1 MALREFTCKRCD
13 EKFKA
18 PSWTCKDGSR
28 HQIDLKTYYS
38 PVPSWRTYVSEER
51 RELMETGLNRTT
63 PARLVEFSR
72 GIYTTSDPEDI
83 YSLDQQD
90 GCITAEQWKAK
101 YLPKEELNAM
111 KERELDRKINEY
123 NDLVAKAKAQ
133 VAEEPKPAG
142 KGK

>member
-1 MALREFTCKRCD
+1 MALREFQCARCD

-18 PSWTCKDGSR
+18 PNWTCKDGAR
-28 HQIDLKTYYS
+28 HQIESKTYYS

-51 RELMETGLNRTT
+51 RELMETGLNRTI

-72 GIYTTSDPEDI
+72 GTYTTCDPEDQ

-90 GCITAEQWKAK
+90 GCITPEQWKAK
-101 YLPKEELNAM
+101 YIDKAELNAM

-123 NDLVAKAKAQ
+123 NDLVAKAQAQ
-133 VAEEPKPAG
+133 VAGEPKG